1 MRQILRASARWA
13 GVTAALLMVLASP
26 ADAATQAVLYTY
38 DFNGRVTSALYD
50 NGVCIVFAYDANGNR
65 TARTVNTFTGTPTWG
80 TMVWGCAKWTP

>member
-1 MRQILRASARWA
+1 MSRTR
-13 GVTAALLMVLASP
+13 VAALLSTALLFGSVS
-26 ADAATQAVLYTY
+26 ADAATQAIVYTY

-50 NGVCIVFAYDANGNR
+50 TGVCVVYTYDANGNR